1 VFSDVILVVEMK
13 SRIILALLLFTSLL
27 SGTAFAA
34 DSAAGNADKSD
45 EIPWVRKVAFGIV
58 LHDIGFI
65 SDKREKG
72 VDINWEVQFN
82 RPEWGWWRWLGSPY
96 PIVGA
101 TPNFVGDTS
110 AFYFGIFNYEFSLS
124 NSFLDGLT
132 NDFTKN
138 LWISGGL
145 STAIHTGPL
154 RKNDAKCREDSD
166 CGFGSRVLPR
176 ISLEIGYNF
185 WKNHEISLFFDH
197 MSHGSVGCACI
208 QNEGIDHTGIRY
220 HYAFHTDARP

>member
-1 VFSDVILVVEMK
+1 MN
-13 SRIILALLLFTSLL
+13 SRIVLALFFFISLL
-27 SGTAFAA
+27 SGTV
-34 DSAAGNADKSD
+34 SAAEGTPSNTDNSEEK
-45 EIPWVRKVAFGIV
+45 PWVRRVSFGVV

-72 VDINWEVQFN
+72 VDPNWEVQFN

-124 NSFLDGLT
+124 NKFLDGLT

-145 STAIHTGPL
+145 STAIHNGPL
-154 RKNDAKCREDSD
+154 RKNDKICREDSD

-176 ISLEIGYNF
+176 ISLELGYTF
-185 WKNHEISLFFDH
+185 WKNHGISLFFDH
-197 MSHGSVGCACI
+197 MSHGSVGCPCI

-220 HYAFHTDARP
+220 HFTFNKGA